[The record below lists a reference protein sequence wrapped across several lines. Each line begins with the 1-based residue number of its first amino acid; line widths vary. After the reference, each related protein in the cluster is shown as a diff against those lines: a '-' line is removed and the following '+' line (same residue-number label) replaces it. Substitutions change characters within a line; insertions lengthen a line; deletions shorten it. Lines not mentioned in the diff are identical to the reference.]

1 MYEAMSQRAPNYTQI
16 AGATTTVVVTALVGF
31 ALANGIGTRF
41 VEALRP
47 DTVLAIVP
55 ETPDKPEPVEI
66 SKLETNAPLTMP
78 EPDFK
83 PPIFETDDRTPIAVK
98 AGPEVIIG
106 PVTKVVEQAVKIARI
121 APKLIPGEKPPYPP
135 REVRERNEGVTGLG
149 LCIDARGRVT
159 SAELVKSSGHAGLD
173 DAALKWVKGARFKPG
188 AIDGAAQAMCG
199 HSVAYEWRLEDAHS

>member
-41 VEALRP
+41 VEALTP

-55 ETPDKPEPVEI
+55 EAEDKPEPVERT
-66 SKLETNAPLTMP
+66 KLNTEIPLTMP
-78 EPDFK
+78 TPEIPLDKFSV
-83 PPIFETDDRTPIAVK
+83 EDRTTIAV
-98 AGPEVIIG
+98 AEG
-106 PVTKVVEQAVKIARI
+106 PVAGSLVGPAPGPVAKIVRI
-121 APKLIPGEKPPYPP
+121 APKLIQGAKPPYPGKDI
-135 REVRERNEGVTGLG
+135 RERNEGVTGLG

-159 SAELVKSSGHAGLD
+159 SAELVKSSGHTGLD

-188 AIDGAAQAMCG
+188 AEDGVAKAVCG
-199 HSVAYEWRLEDAHS
+199 HSVIYEWKLEDAHS